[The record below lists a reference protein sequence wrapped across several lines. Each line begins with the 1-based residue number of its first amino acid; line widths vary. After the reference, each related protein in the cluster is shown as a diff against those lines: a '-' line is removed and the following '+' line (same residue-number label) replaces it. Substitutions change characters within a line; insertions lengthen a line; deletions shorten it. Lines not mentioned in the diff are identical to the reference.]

1 MVLDYFKKKRRNK
14 SDGKEVDQWIG
25 YIEIRVIVQVHKM
38 ENYYTLAVSFGDC
51 VPGIDDS

>member
-38 ENYYTLAVSFGDC
+38 ENYYTLAVSFRDC